1 MNATAAQTK
10 SLEWLNRLRANPKIP
25 LIVAGSAA
33 VAVMVALI
41 LWAKAPDYRTLFSNL
56 SDQDGGAI
64 VSQLTQMNIPYRFSE
79 ASGAIEVPADKVH
92 ELRLRLAQ
100 QGLPKGGAVGFEL
113 LDQEKFGISQF
124 SEQVNYQRA
133 LEGELSRTIETI
145 GPVKG
150 ARVHLAMPKP
160 SLFVREQKSPSASV
174 TVNLLPGRALD
185 EGQISAIVHLVSSA
199 VAGLPRGNVTLV
211 DQGGHLLTQSNTSG
225 RDLNDAQL
233 KYASDV
239 EGRIQRRIEAILSPI
254 VGNGNIHAQV
264 TAQLDFAS
272 KEQTEEQ
279 YRPNGDESHAA
290 LRSRQLNESEQSGS
304 GYPAIDIEASI
315 SRAMTALI
323 SEQHYA
329 RVRTFKQLLSSFQ
342 RNRDLVSVGAY
353 AKGSDPML
361 DKAIALWPQLEGY
374 LQQGIFE
381 RADWEASLQGLER
394 IFPTVS

>member
-199 VAGLPRGNVTLV
+199 VAGLPPGNVTLV

-272 KEQTEEQ
+272 KNKRKNSIALTVMNLTRRFVHASLMRASKAVPVIRAA
-279 YRPNGDESHAA
+279 YRGRCRINRH
-290 LRSRQLNESEQSGS
+290 LRITRQSARLRQIKITASSRRAP
-304 GYPAIDIEASI
+304 PAIVGRVAHSGMKPVTTKSI
-315 SRAMTALI
+315 APFVI
-323 SEQHYA
+323 P
-329 RVRTFKQLLSSFQ
+329 K
-342 RNRDLVSVGAY
+342 
-353 AKGSDPML
+353 
-361 DKAIALWPQLEGY
+361 
-374 LQQGIFE
+374 
-381 RADWEASLQGLER
+381 
-394 IFPTVS
+394 